1 MYKFLAFTSFS
12 MNEYL
17 NYDRHIVTLRM
28 RIFADSHKLKRYRS
42 STGIEPES
50 IYTILKETKINNY
63 TNSDVD
69 FFVFVVVIV
78 FATNC

>member
-12 MNEYL
+12 MNE
-17 NYDRHIVTLRM
+17 YDRHIVTLRM

-78 FATNC
+78 FATSC